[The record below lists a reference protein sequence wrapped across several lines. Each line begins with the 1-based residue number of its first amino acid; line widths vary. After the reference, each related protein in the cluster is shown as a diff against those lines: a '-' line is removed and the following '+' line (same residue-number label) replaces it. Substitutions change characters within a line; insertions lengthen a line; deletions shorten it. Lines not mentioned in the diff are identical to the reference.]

1 MGLGVLEDHKL
12 AQVPGTS
19 NIYGV
24 DEIPS
29 DHIPGATSL
38 KYDRSTAEPTLLVP
52 QPSDDPNDP
61 LNWPLWRRDL
71 ILAILSFVTVLCTTL
86 SSIMAANTVTIAEY
100 ETITFVQAALLTGYH
115 LCGVGVAGILIVP
128 TARVWGKRH
137 LFIIGHVLMIVSCIW
152 AGASGRNHKSLL
164 WARIFQGVA
173 LAPFEALVNACVGDL
188 YFVHER
194 GKRMAVSNVALF
206 GAAFLTPV
214 FVGKITKSL
223 GWQWSFYFVAIFL
236 GAALPFMILFVP
248 ETAFR
253 RPDYLNTD
261 FRHKNS
267 QAESPEPNWPLS
279 DPSHKDTQEFISG
292 TMAGNGTRTEVSATV
307 TPEKDSLWTSM
318 RLFNGRKTDENFFKL
333 LLRPFPLFF
342 HPGIFWA
349 CLTQGIVIGWAVF
362 IGVIL
367 AIVFLGPPLWFA
379 EDKTGYLYTGAF
391 IGAIIG
397 LLFAGLLTD
406 SINKAMIR
414 LNRGKYEPEFR
425 ILLVAFQLVFS
436 AMGLYGF
443 GWTASD
449 VEKYHWLL
457 PDVFFAFLIIGM
469 VMGAVAASLYIVDAH
484 REIAVEAFTC
494 LLVFKNMFSF
504 VLTFFAYN
512 WFAHGGV
519 KHTMIIIGSIQVGIC
534 LLSIPMYVFGKRNR
548 SFFARHDILEML
560 HLW

>member
-1 MGLGVLEDHKL
+1 MGLGVLEDRKL
-12 AQVPGTS
+12 EQVPGTC
-19 NIYGV
+19 NIYETDDGN
-24 DEIPS
+24 
-29 DHIPGATSL
+29 HHTGANL
-38 KYDRSTAEPTLLVP
+38 KYDRTTAEPTILVP

-71 ILAILSFVTVLCTTL
+71 ILGIISFVTILCTTL

-100 ETITFVQAALLTGYH
+100 EKITFTEAALLTGYH
-115 LCGVGVAGILIVP
+115 LCGVGVAGLLIVP
-128 TARVWGKRH
+128 SARVWGKRH
-137 LFIIGHVLMIVSCIW
+137 LFIMGHILMIISCAW
-152 AGASGRNHKSLL
+152 AGGSGHNHKSLL

-194 GKRMAVSNVALF
+194 GKRMAVSNVSLF

-236 GAALPFMILFVP
+236 AAALPFMIIFVP

-261 FRHKNS
+261 FKHKNAQVS
-267 QAESPEPNWPLS
+267 SDESTFPLDS
-279 DPSHKDTQEFISG
+279 TSNQGSKEFVPGHLATRSTLTTEIS
-292 TMAGNGTRTEVSATV
+292 AAV
-307 TPEKDSLWTSM
+307 TPQKNSLWKSM

-333 LLRPFPLFF
+333 FLRPFPLFF
-342 HPGIFWA
+342 HPGILWA
-349 CLTQGIVIGWAVF
+349 CLIQGVIIGWTVF

-367 AIVFLGPPLWFA
+367 ALVFLGPPLWYE

-391 IGAIIG
+391 IGAILG
-397 LLFAGLLTD
+397 LFISGFLTD
-406 SINKAMIR
+406 FMNKIMIR
-414 LNRGKYEPEFR
+414 LNKGKYEPEFR
-425 ILLVAFQLVFS
+425 ILLVIFQLIFS
-436 AMGLYGF
+436 GMGLYGY

-449 VEKYHWLL
+449 VEKYRWLL
-457 PDVFFAFLIIGM
+457 PVVFFAFVVIGM
-469 VMGAVAASLYIVDAH
+469 VMGAVASALYIIDAH
-484 REIAVEAFTC
+484 REISVEAFTC

-504 VLTFFAYN
+504 VLTFYAYDWFAY
-512 WFAHGGV
+512 GGI
-519 KHTMIIIGSIQVGIC
+519 KHTMTIVGSIQVGIC

-560 HLW
+560 HL